1 MVAVDSK
8 ADGASTKPALDLEL
22 SMESKTKIN
31 NMMRG
36 KMTLRAEVV
45 YCYYKNNVQQE
56 YERSTYVRLPSLRSL
71 FRLF

>member
-1 MVAVDSK
+1 
-8 ADGASTKPALDLEL
+8 
-22 SMESKTKIN
+22 
-31 NMMRG
+31 MRG